1 VAREGSNQQN
11 VVQRLGSR
19 GIAAIGLVVL
29 AIIFIV
35 ENTRRA
41 RIRFIIP
48 QVNAPVWLALLVAA
62 ALGALAGALLMHR
75 RTK

>member
-1 VAREGSNQQN
+1 MARDGSDQQN
-11 VVQRLGSR
+11 VVQRLGPR
-19 GIAAIGLVVL
+19 GIAAIVLVVL

-41 RIRFIIP
+41 KIRFIVP

-62 ALGALAGALLMHR
+62 ALGAVAGALVVHR